1 MDTRRL
7 WLLELLTEPKM
18 NYSCLM
24 QNEAFIIT
32 LWGFFNM
39 STSIEEIKCIQFLEV
54 LTLRCIV
61 SKFNRNILGK
71 CKLSNCV
78 DQISFYIS
86 KCICL
91 DCINWTVVKTQ
102 RFLFQPLVFFWRIP
116 CFLLFLLQN
125 FIKWN
130 PCYIINYFKGKYTF
144 LLKILT
150 SLSPKSKSTNHCLS
164 LS

>member
-1 MDTRRL
+1 
-7 WLLELLTEPKM
+7 
-18 NYSCLM
+18 
-24 QNEAFIIT
+24 
-32 LWGFFNM
+32 M
-39 STSIEEIKCIQFLEV
+39 STSTEEIKCLKFLEV

-102 RFLFQPLVFFWRIP
+102 RFLFQPFSL
-116 CFLLFLLQN
+116 LLEDTLFLVIPFTKL
-125 FIKWN
+125 
-130 PCYIINYFKGKYTF
+130 
-144 LLKILT
+144 
-150 SLSPKSKSTNHCLS
+150 H
-164 LS
+164 